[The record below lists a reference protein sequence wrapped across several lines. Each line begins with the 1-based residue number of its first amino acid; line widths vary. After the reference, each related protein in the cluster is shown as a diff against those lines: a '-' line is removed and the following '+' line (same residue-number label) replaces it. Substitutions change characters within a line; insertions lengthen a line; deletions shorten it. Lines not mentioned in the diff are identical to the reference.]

1 MEISPIVCWI
11 VAGIVLVGVDMLIGT
26 FYLIVMGIAA
36 GAGAAAAWTGLS
48 LGWQFSIFAAA
59 TIVGGLIVSRMRSS
73 VPSQSEAL
81 QHPDE
86 GQTVT
91 VEKWRADGT
100 TRVMY
105 RGAQWTACA
114 NGEHS
119 LEPGLWRIVK
129 VEGTRLRIEPLS
141 R

>member
-36 GAGAAAAWTGLS
+36 GAGAAAAWAGLS

-81 QHPDE
+81 QHADE

-114 NGEHS
+114 HGEYS

-129 VEGTRLRIEPLS
+129 VEGARLRIEPLS